1 MVSYLLKKTVA
12 WRGAAIAVTVVIAWS
27 TLSPWA
33 TDARPL
39 TFGQADKIWHMLA
52 FATWGALMAL
62 SWSRPF
68 WQMLLAA
75 GIFGGGIE
83 LIQPLVGRDAE
94 LADLGADMLGAGL
107 GLWAGKNV
115 RSWLG
120 REGRAEA

>member
-1 MVSYLLKKTVA
+1 MVYYLLKNPVA
-12 WRGAAIAVTVVIAWS
+12 WRVAAIVVTVVIAWL

-39 TFGQADKIWHMLA
+39 KFGQADKIWHILA

-75 GIFGGGIE
+75 GMFGGGIE
-83 LIQPLVGRDAE
+83 LIQPFVGRDAE
-94 LADLGADMLGAGL
+94 MADLGVDMLGAGL

-115 RSWLG
+115 PSWVG
-120 REGRAEA
+120 REGRGEA

>member
-94 LADLGADMLGAGL
+94 LADVDG
-107 GLWAGKNV
+107 
-115 RSWLG
+115 
-120 REGRAEA
+120 

>member
-1 MVSYLLKKTVA
+1 MVSYLLKKTVV
-12 WRGAAIAVTVVIAWS
+12 WRVAAIAVTVVIAWL

-39 TFGQADKIWHMLA
+39 KFGQADKLWHMLA

-62 SWSRPF
+62 SWSRRF

-107 GLWAGKNV
+107 GLWAGRRV

-120 REGRAEA
+120 REGRGKA

>member
-1 MVSYLLKKTVA
+1 MVSYLLKKPVV
-12 WRGAAIAVTVVIAWS
+12 WRVAAIAVTVVIAWL

-33 TDARPL
+33 PDARPL
-39 TFGQADKIWHMLA
+39 KFGQADKIWHMLA
-52 FATWGALMAL
+52 FATWGALIAL

-83 LIQPLVGRDAE
+83 LFQPFVGRDADI
-94 LADLGADMLGAGL
+94 ADLGADMLGAVFGL
-107 GLWAGKNV
+107 RAGKNA

-120 REGRAEA
+120 REGKGKA